1 VVAEPADAADLGIAA
16 AEKAEMFERADAI
29 IVLGGDGTLLATARL
44 AGSREV
50 PILGV
55 NLGGRLGFLTEITAE
70 ELPDTLLRTLDGSA
84 AIDRRCMIRA
94 TVVRERGLREEH
106 QALNDAVLS
115 RGALGRTVDIEARV
129 DGAFLAVFK
138 ADGVI
143 LATPTGSTAYSLS
156 AGGPIV
162 HPSVPILVLAPI
174 CPHTLSVRPLV
185 VDDRA
190 RLELRLRSPREQLL
204 LTLDGQE
211 TIELTGEETVEITR
225 SPHVACLV
233 RSPALGFYDQYRSE
247 RLPANLLQAQRDYF
261 GAHTYERV
269 DKPRGEFFHT
279 NWTGRGGQVASG
291 TYTA

>member
-1 VVAEPADAADLGIAA
+1 MPTVGLVIKRRATNARQSARRVVDWLAQRRIDVVAEPEDATSLGIPV
-16 AEKAEMFERADAI
+16 AEKIEMFERADAI

-44 AGSREV
+44 AGAREV
-50 PILGV
+50 PIVGV
-55 NLGGRLGFLTEITAE
+55 NLGRLGFLTEITAD
-70 ELPDTLLRTLDGSA
+70 ELPDTLIRTLEGSA

-94 TVVRERGLREEH
+94 TVLRGGGLREEH

-115 RGALGRTVDIEARV
+115 RGSLGRTVDIEARI
-129 DGAFLAVFK
+129 DGSFLAVFK

-162 HPSVPILVLAPI
+162 HPSVPVLVLAPI

-211 TIELTGEETVEITR
+211 TVELSGEETVEISR

-233 RSPALGFYDQYRSE
+233 RSPALGFYDLLRSK
-247 RLPANLLQAQRDYF
+247 L
-261 GAHTYERV
+261 GWGRV
-269 DKPRGEFFHT
+269 T
-279 NWTGRGGQVASG
+279 
-291 TYTA
+291 

>member
-1 VVAEPADAADLGIAA
+1 MPKVGLVIKRRAANARHSARRVVDWLAERRIDVVAEPADAADLGIAA
-16 AEKAEMFERADAI
+16 AEKFEMFERADAI

-233 RSPALGFYDQYRSE
+233 RSPALGFYDLLRTKLGWG
-247 RLPANLLQAQRDYF
+247 RL
-261 GAHTYERV
+261 T
-269 DKPRGEFFHT
+269 
-279 NWTGRGGQVASG
+279 
-291 TYTA
+291 